1 VNEDIDPSN
10 ILVRKR
16 KDGRPEVVLLDH
28 GEYYSVEEELRIKFC
43 QLYYLMTI
51 Q

>member
-1 VNEDIDPSN
+1 MNEDIDPSN

-28 GEYYSVEEELRIKFC
+28 GEYYSVEEEGVRN
-43 QLYYLMTI
+43 
-51 Q
+51 